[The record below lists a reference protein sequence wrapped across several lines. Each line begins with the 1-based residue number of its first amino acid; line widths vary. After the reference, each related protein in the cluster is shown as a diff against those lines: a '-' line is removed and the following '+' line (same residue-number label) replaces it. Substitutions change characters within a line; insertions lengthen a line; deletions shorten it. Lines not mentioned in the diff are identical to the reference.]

1 MGFANSR
8 RYYILRYVNLGIKKF
23 TQTPFPILLLII
35 LLYGGTL
42 IWRDPKET
50 VIWQAVYEISN
61 LADTFQVKL
70 HLHRSMGKLKNAP
83 YKMDNFSK
91 LKQFKSKSEILADP
105 LAAAKLPAG
114 IDQSKKGSIH
124 YITFYIV

>member
-1 MGFANSR
+1 MAA
-8 RYYILRYVNLGIKKF
+8 
-23 TQTPFPILLLII
+23 T
-35 LLYGGTL
+35 
-42 IWRDPKET
+42 
-50 VIWQAVYEISN
+50 YEISN

-70 HLHRSMGKLKNAP
+70 QLHRKLKNAP

-91 LKQFKSKSEILADP
+91 LKQFKSKSEIFADP
-105 LAAAKLPAG
+105 LTAAKVPAG